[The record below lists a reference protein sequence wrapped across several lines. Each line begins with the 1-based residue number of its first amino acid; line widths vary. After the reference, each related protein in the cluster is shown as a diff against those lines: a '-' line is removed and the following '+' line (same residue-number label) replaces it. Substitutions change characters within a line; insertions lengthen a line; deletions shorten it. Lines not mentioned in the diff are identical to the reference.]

1 MGKFV
6 MDPSDQRR
14 ERIYE
19 AKRGAPKEF
28 HIHVFISARCS
39 GSMIMSRHGSLGF
52 GRGLALGAG
61 SEHSY
66 SGLGIGSDPEREVK
80 VSRGKRPGAYT
91 PPPPSSAWSPG
102 TILAKMFEIS
112 V

>member
-1 MGKFV
+1 
-6 MDPSDQRR
+6 
-14 ERIYE
+14 
-19 AKRGAPKEF
+19 
-28 HIHVFISARCS
+28 
-39 GSMIMSRHGSLGF
+39 MIMSRHGSLGF

-91 PPPPSSAWSPG
+91 PPPPPSSAWSPG
-102 TILAKMFEIS
+102 TILAKMFEQVKGNDVERAIFS
-112 V
+112 AVIGNQLILIQPLFKEKAKLA

>member
-1 MGKFV
+1 
-6 MDPSDQRR
+6 
-14 ERIYE
+14 
-19 AKRGAPKEF
+19 
-28 HIHVFISARCS
+28 
-39 GSMIMSRHGSLGF
+39 MIMSRHGSLGF

-66 SGLGIGSDPEREVK
+66 SGLGIGSDPEREREPK

-91 PPPPSSAWSPG
+91 PPSPSTWSPG
-102 TILAKMFEIS
+102 TILAKMFENAGEQ